1 MKQEL
6 GLTKI
11 KSASLNKDLHAICA
25 DLGHRASDIIQSNA
39 VLWVEGPSDRIY
51 LKHWISLLNPNL
63 LEGIHYSV
71 MFYGGR
77 LLSHLSG
84 DDDDDVHEFIQLRA
98 LNRNLAVMI
107 DSDKRTARTPLNPT
121 KTRLSDEFAR
131 QGGIAWITKGREV
144 ENYID
149 FDLLQAAVKAV
160 HSATYQGP
168 VSGTQYDHALYYKR
182 KAKKGVAIEGDT
194 LSIETNVDKVKVA
207 RHVVMS
213 GDVTLNPLDLR
224 KRIRE
229 IVTMI
234 ENANS

>member
-1 MKQEL
+1 
-6 GLTKI
+6 
-11 KSASLNKDLHAICA
+11 
-25 DLGHRASDIIQSNA
+25 
-39 VLWVEGPSDRIY
+39 
-51 LKHWISLLNPNL
+51 
-63 LEGIHYSV
+63 